1 LVPLCP
7 SVYGR
12 ERDRRLAKAAERLI
26 SKDVLCDESEEGE
39 LWSIEIAERFECTLL
54 PE

>member
-1 LVPLCP
+1 MMFCVM
-7 SVYGR
+7 
-12 ERDRRLAKAAERLI
+12 K
-26 SKDVLCDESEEGE
+26 SEEGE